1 MTVEHS
7 AVVRGGF
14 SFSMDMLHALISGFL
29 QCFNLS
35 TFNLMMVG
43 IAIGFVVG
51 ILPGLG
57 GPTAMAL
64 MLPFVFKMNAVEAF
78 AFLLGMTAVTATTGD
93 ITSVLFGVPGE
104 PTTASTIVD
113 GHAMARNGETGR
125 ALGAV
130 LMSSL
135 VGAIFA
141 GVALGA
147 AIPVIRPLVLSFGS
161 PEFFMLSLLGIS
173 FVASL
178 SGEDPLKGIVAGGI
192 GLMLATIGLDP
203 ISGIQ
208 RYTFGQ
214 LFLWDGIGL
223 VPITIGFYAIPETIE
238 LAVLGTSIS
247 KKEVGEF
254 GGVMEGVKDT
264 FRHFWLVM
272 RCSALGTVTAII
284 PGMGAATTQWLAYAH
299 AVQSSPDKERFG
311 KGDVR
316 GVLGPGAAN
325 NSTLGGSL
333 ITTIAFGVPASVI
346 MAILLGAFIIQ
357 GIVPGPDMLIPPP
370 KGKLDLTYS
379 FVWVIIISNIITVG
393 ICFLFLKPL
402 AKVTQVRGGI
412 IIPIILVLI
421 YLGAFAEKNAFEDMV
436 IVLFFGALGW
446 IMEKLEWPRP
456 PVLLGLVLGPL
467 AENRLFLSTDNYGL
481 AWMHRPGVIGIFLL
495 TLVGIFY
502 PIIKERREAKEKAAA
517 GNATSQ
523 IGGETP
529 AGGIRFGPAV
539 WFTLVTILLLAL
551 ALWQSRNFGFRAG
564 LFPWVIGIPTLI
576 LAFAQLGRDLYG
588 KKKKKVAEYQEAPGE
603 EVTPQETRQRT
614 LSIIIWTVAFF
625 LAIWILGFS
634 YAVPITILAYLIIA
648 AKEKWP
654 IVVGVTFFTWL
665 FYWGLFEKLLNVPFP
680 EGLLISLIKGGQ

>member
-523 IGGETP
+523 IGGDTT

-576 LAFAQLGRDLYG
+576 LAIAQLGRDLYG
-588 KKKKKVAEYQEAPGE
+588 KKKKKATEYEVTSGG
-603 EVTPQETRQRT
+603 EVTPAEMRQRT
-614 LSIIIWTVAFF
+614 LAIIAWTVAFF

>member
-1 MTVEHS
+1 
-7 AVVRGGF
+7 
-14 SFSMDMLHALISGFL
+14 MDFITALVSGLF
-29 QCFNLS
+29 QVFNWS
-35 TFNLMMVG
+35 TFSLMMVG
-43 IAIGFVVG
+43 IAVGFVVG

-64 MLPFVFKMNAVEAF
+64 MLPFVFKMSAVEAF

-113 GHAMARNGETGR
+113 GHSMARNGEAGR

-135 VGAIFA
+135 VGAVFA

-147 AIPVIRPLVLSFGS
+147 AVPIIRPIVLSFGS
-161 PEFFMLSLLGIS
+161 PEFFMLAILGIS

-178 SGEDPLKGIVAGGI
+178 SGEDPLKGIIAGGI

-238 LAVLGTSIS
+238 LAVLGSSIAN
-247 KKEVGEF
+247 KEVGAL

-264 FRHFWLVM
+264 FRHFWLVI
-272 RCSALGTVTAII
+272 RCSALGTAIAII

-311 KGDVR
+311 EGDVR

-333 ITTIAFGVPASVI
+333 ITTIAFGVPASVV

-357 GIVPGPDMLIPPP
+357 GIVPGPDMLLPPP
-370 KGKLDLTYS
+370 KGKLDLTFS
-379 FVWVIIISNIITVG
+379 FVWVIIISNFITVA

-412 IIPIILVLI
+412 IIPIILILI
-421 YLGAFAEKNAFEDMV
+421 YLGAFAEKNAFEDMI

-446 IMEKLEWPRP
+446 IMEKLDWPRP

-467 AENRLFLSTDNYGL
+467 SENRLFLSTDNYGL
-481 AWMHRPGVIGIFLL
+481 AWLHRPGVIVIFAV
-495 TLVGIFY
+495 TLIGIFY
-502 PIIKERREAKEKAAA
+502 PIIKERWQAKENAASGPA
-517 GNATSQ
+517 ARAATEAPGSR
-523 IGGETP
+523 ELH
-529 AGGIRFGPAV
+529 FGPAV
-539 WFTLVTILLLAL
+539 WFTAAVIGLLAV

-564 LFPWVIGIPTLI
+564 LFPWAIGTPTLI
-576 LAFAQLGRDLYG
+576 LALMQLAR
-588 KKKKKVAEYQEAPGE
+588 
-603 EVTPQETRQRT
+603 EVTAKQKPLTATAHEMTEVEIEVAPQVARQRT
-614 LSIIIWTVAFF
+614 ISILAWTIGFF
-625 LAIWILGFS
+625 LTIWLIGFT
-634 YAVPITILAYLIIA
+634 YAVPLTILLYLKFA
-648 AKEKWP
+648 GKERWLMTAL
-654 IVVGVTFFTWL
+654 VTFFSWL
-665 FYWGLFEKLLNVPFP
+665 FYWGLFEKMLNVPFP
-680 EGLLISLIKGGQ
+680 EGLLITLIKGTP

>member
-1 MTVEHS
+1 MIEMFS
-7 AVVRGGF
+7 AL
-14 SFSMDMLHALISGFL
+14 SSGLF
-29 QCFNLS
+29 QVFNWS
-35 TFNLMMVG
+35 TFSLMMIG

-113 GHAMARNGETGR
+113 GHSMARNGEAGR

-141 GVALGA
+141 AVALA
-147 AIPVIRPLVLSFGS
+147 VAIPIIRPIVLSFGS
-161 PEFFMLSLLGIS
+161 PEFFMLALLGIS

-178 SGEDPLKGIVAGGI
+178 SGEDQLKGIIAGGI

-238 LAVLGTSIS
+238 LAVLGTSIA
-247 KKEVGEF
+247 KQKVGKL
-254 GGVMEGVKDT
+254 GGVLEGVKDT
-264 FRHFWLVM
+264 FRHLGLVI
-272 RCSALGTVTAII
+272 RCSALGCFIAII

-299 AVQSSPDKERFG
+299 AVQSSSNKERFG

-333 ITTIAFGVPASVI
+333 ITTIAFGVPASVV

-370 KGKLDLTYS
+370 KGKLDLTFS
-379 FVWVIIISNIITVG
+379 FVWVIILSNIITVA
-393 ICFLFLKPL
+393 ICFLFLQPL
-402 AKVTQVRGGI
+402 AKVTQVRGAI
-412 IIPIILVLI
+412 IIPLILVLI
-421 YLGAFAEKNAFEDMV
+421 YLGAYAEKNAFPDMV
-436 IVLFFGALGW
+436 VVLLFGGLGW
-446 IMEKLEWPRP
+446 VMEKMEWPRP

-481 AWMHRPGVIGIFLL
+481 SWTSRPGVMIIFAITLL
-495 TLVGIFY
+495 GIFY
-502 PIIKERREAKEKAAA
+502 PVFKARRERLASSAA
-517 GNATSQ
+517 GSAPL
-523 IGGETP
+523 ETP
-529 AGGIRFGPAV
+529 RRGGIHFGPSALL
-539 WFTLVTILLLAL
+539 TLIIVTIIAL
-551 ALWQSRNFGFRAG
+551 ALFQSRNFGYRAG
-564 LFPWVIGIPTLI
+564 LFPWVIGIPTLL
-576 LAFAQLGRDLYG
+576 LALVQLAKDVMGHKKERASDYG
-588 KKKKKVAEYQEAPGE
+588 ELSP
-603 EVTPQETRQRT
+603 EVVRKRT
-614 LSIIIWTVAFF
+614 FSIIAWTVGCF
-625 LAIWILGFS
+625 LAIWLLGFS
-634 YAVPITILAYLIIA
+634 YAVPLFIFLYL
-648 AKEKWP
+648 KVEGREGWLMTLT
-654 IVVGVTFFTWL
+654 VTFFSWL
-665 FYWGLFEKLLNVPFP
+665 FFYALFERMLNVPFP
-680 EGLLISLIKGGQ
+680 DPLLLSWFQ

>member
-1 MTVEHS
+1 MDLV
-7 AVVRGGF
+7 AALF
-14 SFSMDMLHALISGFL
+14 SGLV
-29 QCFNLS
+29 QVFNWS
-35 TFNLMMVG
+35 TFSLMMVG
-43 IAIGFVVG
+43 IAVGFVVG

-113 GHAMARNGETGR
+113 GHSMARNGEAGR

-135 VGAIFA
+135 VGAVFA
-141 GVALGA
+141 GLALGV
-147 AIPVIRPLVLSFGS
+147 AIPIIRPLVLSFGS
-161 PEFFMLSLLGIS
+161 PEFFMMAILGIS
-173 FVASL
+173 FVAAL
-178 SGEDPLKGIVAGGI
+178 SGEDALKGIIAGGL

-238 LAVLGTSIS
+238 LAVLGTSIA
-247 KKEVGEF
+247 KGEVGQL

-264 FRHFWLVM
+264 FRHFWLVI
-272 RCSALGTVTAII
+272 RCSALGTFTAII

-333 ITTIAFGVPASVI
+333 ITTIAFGVPASVV

-357 GIVPGPDMLIPPP
+357 GIVPGPDMLLPPP
-370 KGKLDLTYS
+370 KGKLDLTFS
-379 FVWVIIISNIITVG
+379 FVWVIILSNFITVA

-412 IIPIILVLI
+412 IIPIILILI
-421 YLGAFAEKNAFEDMV
+421 YLGAFAEKNAFEDMLV
-436 IVLFFGALGW
+436 VLFFGALGW
-446 IMEKLEWPRP
+446 IMEKMEWPRP

-481 AWMHRPGVIGIFLL
+481 AWTHRPGVIAIFAL
-495 TLVGIFY
+495 TLFGIFY
-502 PIIKERREAKEKAAA
+502 PMIKGRRDEKKRAEARSEAQKKAEASSQSGIKFTTAA
-517 GNATSQ
+517 C
-523 IGGETP
+523 
-529 AGGIRFGPAV
+529 
-539 WFTLVTILLLAL
+539 FTLGVIVILAL
-551 ALWQSRNFGFRAG
+551 ALWQSRNFGYRAG
-564 LFPWVIGIPTLI
+564 LFPWVIGIPTFI
-576 LAFAQLGRDLYG
+576 LAFLQLGRDLLG
-588 KKKKKVAEYQEAPGE
+588 KKKKSAPAIGAIAEAEAEADPHV
-603 EVTPQETRQRT
+603 VTQRT
-614 LSIIIWTVAFF
+614 IAIILWTLAFF
-625 LAIWILGFS
+625 VAIWLLGFT
-634 YAVPITILAYLIIA
+634 YAVPLMLFLYLKLAG
-648 AKEKWP
+648 KESWFMTA
-654 IVVGVTFFTWL
+654 VVTFCTWL

-680 EGLLISLIKGGQ
+680 EGFLITLIKGGQ

>member
-1 MTVEHS
+1 
-7 AVVRGGF
+7 
-14 SFSMDMLHALISGFL
+14 MDMLHALVSGFL

-35 TFNLMMVG
+35 TFNLMMIG

-64 MLPFVFKMNAVEAF
+64 MLPFVFKMSAVEAF

-135 VGAIFA
+135 VGAVFA

-147 AIPVIRPLVLSFGS
+147 AVPIIRPLVLSFGS

-173 FVASL
+173 FVAAL
-178 SGEDPLKGIVAGGI
+178 SGEDVLKGLVSGGI

-247 KKEVGEF
+247 NKEVGEF

-272 RCSALGTVTAII
+272 RCSALGTLTAII

-299 AVQSSPDKERFG
+299 AVQSSPNKERFG

-357 GIVPGPDMLIPPP
+357 GIVPGPDMLLPPP
-370 KGKLDLTYS
+370 KGHLDLTFS
-379 FVWVIIISNIITVG
+379 FVWVIIISNVITVG

-402 AKVTQVRGGI
+402 ASVTQVRGGI

-436 IVLFFGALGW
+436 IVIFFGALGW
-446 IMEKLEWPRP
+446 VMEKLEWPRP

-481 AWMHRPGVIGIFLL
+481 AWMHRPGVLGIFAL
-495 TLVGIFY
+495 TLFGIFY
-502 PIIKERREAKEKAAA
+502 PMIKERRRAKEKAASQNE
-517 GNATSQ
+517 GKATV
-523 IGGETP
+523 EEP
-529 AGGIRFGPAV
+529 VENPRRFGPRA
-539 WFTLVTILLLAL
+539 WFTTVAIVLLAL

-576 LAFAQLGRDLYG
+576 LAIGQLVRDIYGR
-588 KKKKKVAEYQEAPGE
+588 KKKKESDIPELPETEVAPEDAK
-603 EVTPQETRQRT
+603 RRT
-614 LSIIIWTVAFF
+614 ISIILWTIGFF
-625 LAIWILGFS
+625 LVIWFLGFS
-634 YAVPITILAYLIIA
+634 YAVPLTMFLYLKFA
-648 AKEKWP
+648 ADESWLMTAS
-654 IVVGVTFFTWL
+654 VTFFSWL
-665 FYWGLFEKLLNVPFP
+665 FYWSLFERLLNVPFP
-680 EGLLISLIKGGQ
+680 EGLLITLIKGGS

>member
-1 MTVEHS
+1 
-7 AVVRGGF
+7 
-14 SFSMDMLHALISGFL
+14 MDMFHALVSGFL

-104 PTTASTIVD
+104 PTTASTIID

-135 VGAIFA
+135 VGAVFA

-147 AIPVIRPLVLSFGS
+147 AIPVVRPLVLSFGS
-161 PEFFMLSLLGIS
+161 PEFFMLSILGIS
-173 FVASL
+173 FVAAL
-178 SGEDPLKGIVAGGI
+178 SGEDALKGLVAGGI

-247 KKEVGEF
+247 NKEVGEF

-299 AVQSSPDKERFG
+299 AVQSSPNKERFG

-333 ITTIAFGVPASVI
+333 ITTIAFGVPASVT

-357 GIVPGPDMLIPPP
+357 GIVPGPDMLLPPP
-370 KGKLDLTYS
+370 KGHLDLTFS
-379 FVWVIIISNIITVG
+379 FVWVIIISNVITVG
-393 ICFLFLKPL
+393 ICFLFLKPM

-446 IMEKLEWPRP
+446 VMEKLEWPRP

-481 AWMHRPGVIGIFLL
+481 AWMHRPGVMVIFAL
-495 TLVGIFY
+495 TLLGIFY
-502 PIIKERREAKEKAAA
+502 PIIKERREAKEKAASGA
-517 GNATSQ
+517 S
-523 IGGETP
+523 IGETGAAP
-529 AGGIRFGPAV
+529 AQQGLRFSPAV
-539 WFTLVTILLLAL
+539 WFTLATIILLTL
-551 ALWQSRNFGFRAG
+551 ALWQSRNFGYRAG
-564 LFPWVIGIPTLI
+564 LFPWAIGGPTLV
-576 LAFAQLGRDLYG
+576 LALGQLGRDLYG
-588 KKKKKVAEYQEAPGE
+588 KKKKSERHIGDTESDVSPEDE
-603 EVTPQETRQRT
+603 RQRT
-614 LSIIIWTVAFF
+614 LLIIVWTVAFF
-625 LAIWILGFS
+625 VAIWLLGFS
-634 YAVPITILAYLIIA
+634 YAVPLMMLLYLKFGGKEGWVITLS
-648 AKEKWP
+648 
-654 IVVGVTFFTWL
+654 VTFGTWL
-665 FYWGLFEKLLNVPFP
+665 FYWGLFEKMLNVPFP
-680 EGLLISLIKGGQ
+680 EGLLFELLKGGQ

>member
-1 MTVEHS
+1 
-7 AVVRGGF
+7 
-14 SFSMDMLHALISGFL
+14 MDMVQALFSGFI

-64 MLPFVFKMNAVEAF
+64 MLPFVFKMSAVEAF

-147 AIPVIRPLVLSFGS
+147 AVPIIRPLVLSFGS

-173 FVASL
+173 FVAAL
-178 SGEDPLKGIVAGGI
+178 SGEDVMKGLVSGGI

-247 KKEVGEF
+247 NKEVGQF

-264 FRHFWLVM
+264 FRHWWLVI
-272 RCSALGTVTAII
+272 RCSALGTITAII

-299 AVQSSPDKERFG
+299 AVQSSPNKERFG

-357 GIVPGPDMLIPPP
+357 GIVPGPDMLVPPP
-370 KGKLDLTYS
+370 KGHLDLTFS

-402 AKVTQVRGGI
+402 ASVTQVRGGI

-436 IVLFFGALGW
+436 IVIFFGALGW
-446 IMEKLEWPRP
+446 VMEKLQWPRP

-481 AWMHRPGVIGIFLL
+481 AWMHRPGVLAIFAL
-495 TLVGIFY
+495 TLFGIFY
-502 PIIKERREAKEKAAA
+502 PMIKERRQAREKAAA
-517 GNATSQ
+517 QSESQ
-523 IGGETP
+523 SAEEAHRRP
-529 AGGIRFGPAV
+529 MNFGPAA
-539 WFTLVTILLLAL
+539 WFTLATIVLLAL

-564 LFPWVIGIPTLI
+564 LFPWVIGTPTLL
-576 LAFAQLGRDLYG
+576 LALGQLGRDLYG
-588 KKKKKVAEYQEAPGE
+588 RKKKKESDIPEIPEVEVAPED
-603 EVTPQETRQRT
+603 VKRRT
-614 LSIIIWTVAFF
+614 ISIILWTVGFF
-625 LAIWILGFS
+625 LVIWFLGFT
-634 YAVPITILAYLIIA
+634 YAVPLAMLLYLKFA
-648 AKEKWP
+648 AKESWLMTAS
-654 IVVGVTFFTWL
+654 VTFCTWL
-665 FYWGLFEKLLNVPFP
+665 FYWSLFEKMLNVPFP
-680 EGLLISLIKGGQ
+680 EGLLITLIKGGS

>member
-1 MTVEHS
+1 
-7 AVVRGGF
+7 
-14 SFSMDMLHALISGFL
+14 MDMLHALISGFI

-35 TFNLMMVG
+35 TFNLMIVG

-64 MLPFVFKMNAVEAF
+64 MLPFVFKMSAVEAF

-113 GHAMARNGETGR
+113 GHSMARNGEAGR

-135 VGAIFA
+135 VGAVFA

-147 AIPVIRPLVLSFGS
+147 AVPIIRPLVLSFGS
-161 PEFFMLSLLGIS
+161 PEFFMLAILGIS

-178 SGEDPLKGIVAGGI
+178 SGEDALKGLVAGGI

-208 RYTFGQ
+208 RYTFNQ

-238 LAVLGTSIS
+238 LAVLGTSIA
-247 KKEVGEF
+247 KQEVGEL

-264 FRHFWLVM
+264 FRHWWLVI
-272 RCSALGTVTAII
+272 RCSALGTFTAII

-299 AVQSSPDKERFG
+299 AVQSSPNKERFG

-325 NSTLGGSL
+325 NSTLGGSM
-333 ITTIAFGVPASVI
+333 ITTIAFGVPASVT

-357 GIVPGPDMLIPPP
+357 GIVPGPDMLLPPP

-379 FVWVIIISNIITVG
+379 FVWVIIISNIITVA

-412 IIPIILVLI
+412 IIPLILILI
-421 YLGAFAEKNAFEDMV
+421 YLGAFAEKNAFEDMI

-467 AENRLFLSTDNYGL
+467 AENRLFLSTDNYGWGWT
-481 AWMHRPGVIGIFLL
+481 ARPGVIAIAVL
-495 TLVGIFY
+495 TLFGIFY
-502 PIIKERREAKEKAAA
+502 PMFKSRRERGEKEVTATPATRIIETAEPAHFQFGAAA
-517 GNATSQ
+517 L
-523 IGGETP
+523 
-529 AGGIRFGPAV
+529 
-539 WFTLVTILLLAL
+539 FTLMIIVLLAL
-551 ALWQSRNFGFRAG
+551 ALWQSRNFGYRAG
-564 LFPWVIGIPTLI
+564 LFPWVIGTPTLL
-576 LAFAQLGRDLYG
+576 LAIAQLGRDFYG
-588 KKKKKVAEYQEAPGE
+588 KKKKAGDSLPESVETHIEVEPAVA
-603 EVTPQETRQRT
+603 RQRT
-614 LSIIIWTVAFF
+614 ISIIGWTVGFF
-625 LAIWILGFS
+625 LAIWLLGFS
-634 YAVPITILAYLIIA
+634 YAVPLMIFLYLKLAGKEGWAMTIA
-648 AKEKWP
+648 
-654 IVVGVTFFTWL
+654 VTFFSWL
-665 FYWGLFEKLLNVPFP
+665 FYWSLFEKLLNVPVP
-680 EGLLISLIKGGQ
+680 DGLLFDLIRGTQ

>member
-1 MTVEHS
+1 MLEMFS
-7 AVVRGGF
+7 ALF
-14 SFSMDMLHALISGFL
+14 SGLI
-29 QCFNLS
+29 QVFNWS
-35 TFNLMMVG
+35 TFTLMMIG
-43 IAIGFVVG
+43 IAVGFVVG

-64 MLPFVFKMNAVEAF
+64 MLPFIFKMSSVEAF

-113 GHAMARNGETGR
+113 GHAMARNGEAGR

-141 GVALGA
+141 GVALA
-147 AIPVIRPLVLSFGS
+147 VAIPVVRPIVLSFGS
-161 PEFFMLSLLGIS
+161 PEFFMLSLLGIT

-178 SGEDPLKGIVAGGI
+178 SGEDQLKGIIAGGI

-238 LAVLGTSIS
+238 LAVLGTSIAQQ
-247 KKEVGEF
+247 KVEKL

-264 FRHFWLVM
+264 FRHWWLVI
-272 RCSALGTVTAII
+272 RCSALGTFTAII

-299 AVQSSPDKERFG
+299 AVQSSPNKERFG

-333 ITTIAFGVPASVI
+333 ITTIAFGVPASVV

-370 KGKLDLTYS
+370 KGKLDLTFS
-379 FVWVIIISNIITVG
+379 FVWVIIISNIITVAV
-393 ICFLFLKPL
+393 CFLFLNPL
-402 AKVTQVRGGI
+402 AKVTQVRGSL
-412 IIPIILVLI
+412 IIPLILLLI
-421 YLGAFAEKNAFEDMV
+421 YLGAFAEKNAFEDMI
-436 IVLFFGALGW
+436 IVLAFGGLGW
-446 IMEKLEWPRP
+446 VMEKLQWPRP

-467 AENRLFLSTDNYGL
+467 AENRLFLSSDNYGM
-481 AWMHRPGVIGIFLL
+481 AWTWRPGVLIILAVTAIGI
-495 TLVGIFY
+495 VY
-502 PIIKERREAKEKAAA
+502 PIIKKKWEGKASQTT
-517 GNATSQ
+517 ATSVEAAPK
-523 IGGETP
+523 GDL
-529 AGGIRFGPAV
+529 RFNSRV
-539 WFTLVTILLLAL
+539 LFTLCFIIILAS
-551 ALWQSRNFGFRAG
+551 ALWQSRNFGYRAG
-564 LFPWVIGIPTLI
+564 LFPWVIGTPTLL
-576 LAFAQLGRDLYG
+576 LALFQLAKDLKG
-588 KKKKKVAEYQEAPGE
+588 HQKISTTALEGEATVEAVSPEVAK
-603 EVTPQETRQRT
+603 RRT
-614 LSIIIWTVAFF
+614 WVVIGWTVGFF
-625 LAIWILGFS
+625 VVIWLLGFA
-634 YAVPITILAYLIIA
+634 YAVPLTMVLYLKLAGR
-648 AKEKWP
+648 EKWP
-654 IVVGVTFFTWL
+654 ITAIMTLGTWGFFYLL
-665 FYWGLFEKLLNVPFP
+665 FQKMLNVPFP
-680 EGLLISLIKGGQ
+680 DGLIFSLFKAQ